1 MTENYYPFCPMNK
14 AIEFATNQPN
24 VNYTGSH
31 QVGINGCN
39 VDTNSE
45 LKYTKI
51 SKPAC
56 KISLLQ
62 RPYLTVP
69 YLGKGI
75 FDQISNNHLM
85 SEWCYHYIC
94 GIKSNINVVFF
105 LCIVLQCPECDYQT
119 KGSSA
124 RHNLKVHIEVVHQ
137 KVRSVSLDQLEVFF
151 VGSLYI
157 IRPKASATDTI
168 LKSM

>member
-75 FDQISNNHLM
+75 FDPVLERQIKTGDNELNKKSLNPSSEVNFMERRNYPLIDSIKQTVNNPNNLIED
-85 SEWCYHYIC
+85 SAQSGWVR
-94 GIKSNINVVFF
+94 GG
-105 LCIVLQCPECDYQT
+105 L
-119 KGSSA
+119 SS
-124 RHNLKVHIEVVHQ
+124 REYSKLSQNQ
-137 KVRSVSLDQLEVFF
+137 N
-151 VGSLYI
+151 
-157 IRPKASATDTI
+157 
-168 LKSM
+168 